1 MFPDWRQRGEII
13 TLRGAIALKLFDD
26 RDGQYK
32 VITDRPLSILTVP
45 ERIWGNESVRLS
57 GAFVFPD
64 SAASIATPHLY
75 HGIEQVQNPKTE
87 TRPAEAHRCLYRE
100 VNYTEE
106 LKDEIARVRGVK
118 LKAISGNPNPRLL
131 RREDHNATRYN
142 AENTDSEKITI
153 QDIAAVSP

>member
-1 MFPDWRQRGEII
+1 MNFGEII
-13 TLRGAIALKLFDD
+13 TLRGAIALKLVDD
-26 RDGQYK
+26 RDGQYT
-32 VITDRPLSILTVP
+32 VITDCPLSILAVP

-118 LKAISGNPNPRLL
+118 PSQATQIQGFYDAKIITLRDTTLKTQIQQISLFKALQQFHLKSMRAL
-131 RREDHNATRYN
+131 
-142 AENTDSEKITI
+142 
-153 QDIAAVSP
+153 